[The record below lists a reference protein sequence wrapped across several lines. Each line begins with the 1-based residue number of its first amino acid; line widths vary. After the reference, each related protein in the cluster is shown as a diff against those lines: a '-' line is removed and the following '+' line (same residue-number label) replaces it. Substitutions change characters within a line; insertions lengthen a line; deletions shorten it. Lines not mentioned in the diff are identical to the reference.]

1 MYDSQLEIS
10 LKSALEINRA
20 YEIGDT
26 IREEVT
32 PKDFG
37 RIAAQTAK
45 QVIMQRVRKEEREVI
60 YNEYVQY
67 EQEIV
72 TGEVERRDN
81 KFVYVNLGRIEAALS
96 RQDQIPGEEYKSHD
110 KIKVYIYKVENTSK
124 GPQVFVSRSH
134 PDLLRRLFEQEI
146 PEIFDG
152 TVEIVSISREAGDRA
167 KVAFR
172 NVSEKSDQ
180 KQGKDHTCD
189 ENDSS
194 IAERL
199 VCIAASFH
207 KSAINDPTSA
217 GHKVGT
223 G

>member
-1 MYDSQLEIS
+1 M
-10 LKSALEINRA
+10 KNRKNKDDQDH
-20 YEIGDT
+20 GDH
-26 IREEVT
+26 
-32 PKDFG
+32 
-37 RIAAQTAK
+37 
-45 QVIMQRVRKEEREVI
+45 QR
-60 YNEYVQY
+60 
-67 EQEIV
+67 
-72 TGEVERRDN
+72 
-81 KFVYVNLGRIEAALS
+81 
-96 RQDQIPGEEYKSHD
+96 
-110 KIKVYIYKVENTSK
+110 KI
-124 GPQVFVSRSH
+124 F
-134 PDLLRRLFEQEI
+134 LL
-146 PEIFDG
+146 
-152 TVEIVSISREAGDRA
+152 T
-167 KVAFR
+167 VAFR